1 MESQMIG
8 WFNNN
13 SRSLPSDDLIIE
25 LKYGLEADLDV
36 GRIARFL
43 PFTLGKNSKYLG
55 AV

>member
-1 MESQMIG
+1 MIG